1 VAYASPGLAAA
12 ETRSGYFGDGWI
24 ILRAVHGST
33 HRPLPIKLVSVMTR
47 ALREAV
53 LAALGDSSSPQIS
66 GHEADGSPTQ
76 SPHIG
81 FVALPDVGH
90 MHAHAGV
97 LGLAIVPSVNL
108 NAGDAARL
116 NSAVRSINR
125 LYWKGGEINVEP
137 LSDRHERVTLRSSTW
152 CRPSRSWATVTP
164 FVFDRFPKSGRWSP
178 EAEAQVMQACEYA
191 GLPKPCRVAL
201 VQVSPVLGV
210 PTVNQFPL
218 WMRKAGSSARLQ
230 SHVVVE
236 FDERVSGPVMI
247 GAGRFFGYGLCRP
260 VKTTFDDQDHE
271 G

>member
-1 VAYASPGLAAA
+1 
-12 ETRSGYFGDGWI
+12 
-24 ILRAVHGST
+24 
-33 HRPLPIKLVSVMTR
+33 MTR